1 MSNTLQGTRLHYQDG
16 EPDFVWR
23 ISETP
28 GAYGSANGKDW
39 FCTTPNGML
48 GNLGSH
54 QVQEHEDGTIT
65 VSPSWSAVRPAKAGT
80 ASWSAASGANADAA
94 HLLMLPA
101 VARRH
106 RDGLRRPALDVRD
119 APHVRAAGAAR

>member
-1 MSNTLQGTRLHYQDG
+1 MQGTRLHKQPG
-16 EPDFVWR
+16 EPDFLLR

-28 GAYGSANGKDW
+28 GAYGSANGRDW

-65 VSPSWSAVRPAKAGT
+65 VSPSILV
-80 ASWSAASGANADAA
+80 SGAPSESW
-94 HLLMLPA
+94 HGYLE
-101 VARRH
+101 RGIWREC
-106 RDGLRRPALDVRD
+106 
-119 APHVRAAGAAR
+119 

>member
-1 MSNTLQGTRLHYQDG
+1 MQGTRLHYQPG

-54 QVQEHEDGTIT
+54 QVTEHVDGTIT
-65 VSPSWSAVRPAKAGT
+65 VSPSILVTGGSTETSYHGFLERGVW
-80 ASWSAASGANADAA
+80 
-94 HLLMLPA
+94 
-101 VARRH
+101 
-106 RDGLRRPALDVRD
+106 RDC
-119 APHVRAAGAAR
+119 